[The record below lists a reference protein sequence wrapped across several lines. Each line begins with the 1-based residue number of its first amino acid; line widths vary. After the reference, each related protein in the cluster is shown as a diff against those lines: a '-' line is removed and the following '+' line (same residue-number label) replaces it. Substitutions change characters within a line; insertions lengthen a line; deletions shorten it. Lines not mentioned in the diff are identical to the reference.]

1 MDHHSDHSPS
11 PINKERE
18 NIAKNIVLDEIKNV
32 QPNPVIIKQNECS
45 ACHILFK
52 LADKMQINESDASD
66 MLSEILSQDAEL
78 NNLFIEMVENI
89 HMKQMMMAV
98 PFSIKS
104 REAKDKYIDS
114 NFRNTLS
121 ELSSDL
127 VNYGSDIVYRKL
139 LIS

>member
-1 MDHHSDHSPS
+1 
-11 PINKERE
+11 
-18 NIAKNIVLDEIKNV
+18 
-32 QPNPVIIKQNECS
+32 
-45 ACHILFK
+45 
-52 LADKMQINESDASD
+52 MQINESDASD

-89 HMKQMMMAV
+89 HMKQRMMAV

-127 VNYGSDIVYRKL
+127 INYGSDIVYRKL